1 MTIPKLQAPLATVA
15 MPVQAKLAAA
25 WASLMFLYIYVDY
38 YHLYQ
43 PGILDDIQAGLVFEF
58 EISPPLMTA
67 FLALLAVPS
76 LMITLS
82 VVLPAQANR
91 IANLLVAA
99 LYIPV
104 TAFNAVGESW
114 EWAPFYVLSIGV
126 ELLLLAFILRAS
138 WAWPR
143 IPAAAPVP
151 VDEIRR

>member
-1 MTIPKLQAPLATVA
+1 
-15 MPVQAKLAAA
+15 
-25 WASLMFLYIYVDY
+25 MFLYIYVDY
-38 YHLYQ
+38 YHLYR

-126 ELLLLAFILRAS
+126 ELLQVIGHLVEGVGEVGDFGGAPLGEPRRDLAPADGAGGSCHRA
-138 WAWPR
+138 
-143 IPAAAPVP
+143 
-151 VDEIRR
+151 

>member
-1 MTIPKLQAPLATVA
+1 MNGPERLEHLKLCGIDTTAEE
-15 MPVQAKLAAA
+15 MIDKE
-25 WASLMFLYIYVDY
+25 VDR
-38 YHLYQ
+38 
-43 PGILDDIQAGLVFEF
+43 
-58 EISPPLMTA
+58 
-67 FLALLAVPS
+67 LL
-76 LMITLS
+76 
-82 VVLPAQANR
+82 
-91 IANLLVAA
+91 AA

>member
-38 YHLYQ
+38 YHLYR

-126 ELLLLAFILRAS
+126 ELLLAFILRAS

-151 VDEIRR
+151 IDEIRR

>member
-38 YHLYQ
+38 YHLYR

-126 ELLLLAFILRAS
+126 ELLLLAS
-138 WAWPR
+138 
-143 IPAAAPVP
+143 
-151 VDEIRR
+151 